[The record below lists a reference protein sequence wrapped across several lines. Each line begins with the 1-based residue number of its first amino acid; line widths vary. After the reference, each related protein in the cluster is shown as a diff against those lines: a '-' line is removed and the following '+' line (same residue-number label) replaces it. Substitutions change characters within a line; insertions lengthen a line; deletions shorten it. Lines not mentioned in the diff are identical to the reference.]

1 MSKPSK
7 PWSAFEE
14 GHYVG
19 WRKAR
24 MLAIK
29 KYMNPELF
37 YMKNLTELGGGAGHN
52 GNEFY
57 KLGCTN
63 VECLEARTGHIQ
75 VGQRKFP
82 HINFLKWDGD
92 KNRLAKKKDIIL
104 HWGLLYHLREIENH
118 LKNVCKN
125 CDILLLE
132 TEVSDSSKDNF
143 SITIDE
149 TGPGQAFNRKGM
161 RPSRSYIEKVL
172 KTNGFKYKLINDK
185 ILNFWIHEYDWPEKN
200 DDKYTKGQRRF
211 WICWNKN
218 TISEKELFTETE
230 SKFDDDIYPKQIHNF
245 NNSSKN
251 NNEPHSSETETET
264 ETETSKAELEAKII
278 ELQRKNE
285 DLITRNTILQER
297 ISELKGQKHALI

>member
-1 MSKPSK
+1 MSK
-7 PWSAFEE
+7 PWSFEE

-24 MLAIK
+24 MLGIK
-29 KYMNPELF
+29 KYINTEFF
-37 YMKNLTELGGGAGHN
+37 YMKDLVELGGGSGHN

-57 KLGCTN
+57 KLGCAN
-63 VECLEARTGHIQ
+63 VECLEARNGHIQ
-75 VGQRKFP
+75 QGKQKFP

-92 KNRLAKKKDIIL
+92 NNRLVKKKDIIL
-104 HWGLLYHLREIENH
+104 HWGLLYHLGEIENH

-125 CDILLLE
+125 CDLLLLE
-132 TEVSDSSKDNF
+132 TEVADSSKDDF
-143 SITIDE
+143 SITINE
-149 TGPGQAFNRKGM
+149 TGPGQAFNKQGM

-185 ILNFWIHEYDWPEKN
+185 ILNYWIHEYDWPEKN
-200 DDKYTKGQRRF
+200 DDKYTKGKRRF

-218 TISEKELFTETE
+218 TLSEKEILADTEPKFDDETDD
-230 SKFDDDIYPKQIHNF
+230 KFDDDIYPKQIHNF

-264 ETETSKAELEAKII
+264 SKAELKAKII

-297 ISELKGQKHALI
+297 IRELKGQKHALI